1 MQNQDI
7 LRIVMIA
14 CLVLA
19 AWPYACLVYL
29 SELKKISK
37 ELIRI
42 RQILKEKQCEDT
54 SAESTGSMPNQ

>member
-1 MQNQDI
+1 
-7 LRIVMIA
+7 MIA

-37 ELIRI
+37 ELK
-42 RQILKEKQCEDT
+42 QIKLEIKKLREKEEEKCEDT
-54 SAESTGSMPNQ
+54 SAE